1 MPKHIVRLL
10 VLIAVVAIV
19 AIAAKKILTAD
30 TFYQYGHYRGNAVAE
45 IASKVPKLQ
54 GSASCQSCHKEVYAE
69 WAVGIHRK
77 STKNGVVQG
86 VVIKYGP
93 NCEVCHT
100 GPAGNH
106 PSKEAMPLSVEDKV
120 TTITHLEHKVHP
132 ANVPGRNL
140 MLSPEDMRGICL
152 NCHEKLEARPKEQRQ
167 VAVDSHSGKEP
178 CTTCHNPH
186 SPRVNFAALPRP
198 PVDPNT
204 GKAIPVSAVE
214 AGKAG
219 DANAGKSV
227 AAACTA
233 CHGEAG
239 VSVNPAWPN
248 LAGQH
253 ANYLADSLRAFK
265 SGVRKNDMM
274 SPMAA
279 GLSDADMRDVAAY
292 FAKTSCS
299 VTGGDKAKAGQG
311 KAKAA
316 AAGCAACHNAGGL
329 RGTGAAGISASQA
342 SSGGYY
348 QTPPMHDTGA
358 AGISA
363 SQAWPNLAGQHA
375 GYLASAL
382 KSFKDGSRN
391 HAVMSSVANT
401 LSDSDIDDL
410 SAYYASVSCK

>member
-10 VLIAVVAIV
+10 GLVTVIAIV
-19 AIAAKKILTAD
+19 AFSAKHFLIPD
-30 TFYQYGHYRGNAVAE
+30 SFYQYGHYRGNAVAE

-54 GSASCQSCHKEVYAE
+54 GSAFCQPCHKEAYAE
-69 WAVGIHRK
+69 WAAGIHRK
-77 STKNGVVQG
+77 ATRNDVVQG

-106 PSKEAMPLSVEDKV
+106 PSKEAMPFSVEDKV
-120 TTITHLEHKVHP
+120 TSIIHLEHKVHP

-167 VAVDSHSGKEP
+167 VAVESHSGTEP

-198 PVDPNT
+198 PVDPIT
-204 GKAIPVSAVE
+204 GKAIAVSAV
-214 AGKAG
+214 KAG
-219 DANAGKSV
+219 NAIAGKSV

-233 CHGEAG
+233 CHGNAG
-239 VSVNPAWPN
+239 MSVNPEWPN

-253 ANYLADSLRAFK
+253 ANYMADSLKAFK
-265 SGVRKNDMM
+265 SGIRKNDVM
-274 SPMAA
+274 SGMAA
-279 GLSDADMRDVAAY
+279 GLSDANMRNVATY
-292 FAKTSCS
+292 FAKASCA
-299 VTGGDKAKAGQG
+299 VTGGDKAKAELG
-311 KAKAA
+311 KVKAA

-329 RGTGAAGISASQA
+329 RN
-342 SSGGYY
+342 
-348 QTPPMHDTGA
+348 TGA

-391 HAVMSSVANT
+391 HAVMSSVAKT
-401 LSDSDIDDL
+401 LSDSEIDNL